1 MILLPLASI
10 SEAAAFGLT
19 VTDAALYDASARVR
33 EYVRQDFAAGTFT
46 VDARGERLRL
56 PHRPVS
62 GVVSVADEDGNLLDP
77 SRYRL
82 RPGGYLEVPGWTGW
96 LAVTYTSS
104 GDVPAGLARV
114 VCQVASRIMA
124 QPAGLAAGA
133 QQQSAGPFQQTFGWD
148 SHVGSSGLTAGERRS
163 LDRLFP
169 RGGRGP
175 IVMRPA

>member
-1 MILLPLASI
+1 MLLPLATGMD
-10 SEAAAFGLT
+10 AAEFGMT
-19 VTDAALYDASARVR
+19 VTQESLADASARVR

-46 VDARGERLRL
+46 ATARGERFRL
-56 PHRPVS
+56 PNRPVA
-62 GVVSVADEDGNLLDP
+62 GVQSVVDEDGNVLGGGDW
-77 SRYRL
+77 SL
-82 RPGGYLEVPGWTGW
+82 RPGGWVEVPGRTGW
-96 LAVTYTSS
+96 LTVTYTSS

-114 VCQVASRIMA
+114 VCQVASRIMS
-124 QPAGLAAGA
+124 QPAGLTAGA